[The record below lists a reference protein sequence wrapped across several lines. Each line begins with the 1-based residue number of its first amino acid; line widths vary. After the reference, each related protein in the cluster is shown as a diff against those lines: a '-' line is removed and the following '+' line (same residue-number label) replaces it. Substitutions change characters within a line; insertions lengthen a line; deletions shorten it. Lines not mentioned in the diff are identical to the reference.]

1 MIHPGQASTVPGP
14 AVSWGGRLFVPLIRR
29 TCLDWGGGG
38 VITGVPVA
46 LLIGEEG
53 AWSSV
58 PLIEGIG
65 QDILSGPGLSF
76 PVGQTGAAVDPA
88 SPRSPA
94 R

>member
-53 AWSSV
+53 AWSFV
-58 PLIEGIG
+58 PLIEGVR
-65 QDILSGPGLSF
+65 QDILTGPDLSF
-76 PVGQTGAAVDPA
+76 TAGQAATDVDTA
-88 SPRSPA
+88 SPRDPGQ
-94 R
+94 